1 MSGHK
6 PDQTDL
12 RILEILQT
20 YGRAKHSQVAEEVNL
35 SVPSVGER
43 IRKLDEAGLIRSVNA
58 ILEAHKVGLGVS
70 AFIFLM
76 SESSEHYPKIIER
89 ASSLDEVL
97 ECHAVTGDG
106 SHLLKIRTQ
115 NTATLE
121 QLLSEIQSWPGVTN
135 TRTNIVLSCHKETT
149 AVPLTYLLESE
160 TVGQRSAVGG

>member
-1 MSGHK
+1 MGGHK
-6 PDQTDL
+6 LDQIDL
-12 RILEILQT
+12 RILEILQVN
-20 YGRAKHSQVAEEVNL
+20 GRAKHSQVAEQVKL

-58 ILEAHKVGLGVS
+58 ILETHKVGLEVS

-76 SESSEHYPKIIER
+76 SESSEHYDEIIKR
-89 ASSLDEVL
+89 AFGLREVL

-106 SHLLKIRTQ
+106 SHLLKIRTR

-135 TRTNIVLSCHKETT
+135 TRTNIVLSSHKKTT
-149 AVPLTYLLESE
+149 AVPLNYLLETE
-160 TVGQRSAVGG
+160 AVPV